1 MDWSGDEPPTAQ
13 AIAGYKL
20 LEQGR
25 AHVAAITD
33 TGSKILGQ
41 RDLELDG
48 LPGLLQV
55 SHLGGGTVWLHEGGR
70 HLRAATDQE
79 RQTLP
84 VMSVWGRQVVVLL
97 AERHLTRPSNDA

>member
-1 MDWSGDEPPTAQ
+1 ME
-13 AIAGYKL
+13 
-20 LEQGR
+20 GR

-55 SHLGGGTVWLHEGGR
+55 SHRGGGTVWLYEGRTPPRRNRPGAANTAR
-70 HLRAATDQE
+70 HA
-79 RQTLP
+79 
-84 VMSVWGRQVVVLL
+84 SVG
-97 AERHLTRPSNDA
+97 PGK